1 MNGRRDLVPNIV
13 LGLALANVLAFAG
26 AYFLMG
32 TTSIGG
38 NIALGLAVVLLVVY
52 VYLRPQQVL
61 GGLKSRQTL
70 YGGNTLFM
78 TVIFIAILVLIN
90 FLSMK
95 QFKRW
100 DLTAEKTFSL
110 SPQTVEILKSL
121 PSPVTALS
129 FSTAASGGARSNTA
143 TLLDQY
149 RAVNSQFQVETIDP
163 EAQPTLARK
172 YGITYDGALVLMA
185 GDKTVTV
192 NSPTES
198 DITSALIKL
207 TRSTRP
213 NVYFTTGHGERDL
226 EDGGDVG
233 FAVAK
238 SGLDRDG
245 FEIKPL
251 MLATT
256 STVPSDAS
264 LVIVAG
270 PRTPFQSR
278 ETDVLRAYLARGG
291 RLMAMVDA
299 SFGTKDNSL
308 GDAGLGGLLSEWGI
322 SLRDDLVLDPVSSQ
336 MTDPGVTIAA
346 KYGSSPITN
355 KLGNTATVFPL
366 VRSMALASPPPANIS
381 SVSLVQTSDQAW
393 GTSDFTALANAA
405 TTGQFPGPG
414 PKDAKGALTIV
425 ASATN
430 TQTTARLVVI
440 GCSSFVMN
448 ALSRQPGNLDLFLNG
463 VNWLAEQESQI
474 TIRPKPFE
482 MRQLIPSRLMS
493 VQVFGVSVI
502 LMPLAVLVVGLIVWW
517 RRR

>member
-1 MNGRRDLVPNIV
+1 MNGKRDLVPNIV
-13 LGLALANVLAFAG
+13 LGLALVSVLVFAG
-26 AYFLMG
+26 LYFLLG
-32 TTSIGG
+32 ATSIGG
-38 NIALGLAVVLLVVY
+38 NIALGLAVVLLLVY
-52 VYLRPQQVL
+52 VYLRPQEVL
-61 GGLKSRQTL
+61 GGLGSRQTL
-70 YGGNTLFM
+70 YGGNTLLM
-78 TVIFIAILVLIN
+78 TVFFVAILVLIN

-100 DLTAEKTFSL
+100 DLTAEKQFSL
-110 SPQTVEILKSL
+110 SPETVEILKNL

-149 RAVNSQFQVETIDP
+149 RAVDRKFQVETIDP
-163 EAQPTLARK
+163 EAQPTLARQ

-198 DITSALIKL
+198 DITSALIKV

-213 NVYFTTGHGERDL
+213 IVYFTTGHGERDL

-238 SGLDRDG
+238 GGLDRDG
-245 FEIKPL
+245 FDIKPL
-251 MLATT
+251 MLVTT
-256 STVPSDAS
+256 NTVPADAS
-264 LVIVAG
+264 LVIIAG
-270 PRTPFQSR
+270 PRSPFQPR
-278 ETDVLRAYLARGG
+278 ETEVLRAYLARGG

-308 GDAGLGGLLSEWGI
+308 GDAGLGGLLSEGGI

-346 KYGSSPITN
+346 KYGSSPITD

-366 VRSMALASPPPANIS
+366 VRSLALASPLPAGIS
-381 SVSLVQTSDQAW
+381 LVSLVQTSDQAW
-393 GTSDFTALANAA
+393 GTSDFAALASAA
-405 TTGQFPGPG
+405 TSGRFPGPG
-414 PKDAKGALTIV
+414 PKDAKGALTIA

-430 TQTTARLVVI
+430 TQTKARLVVI
-440 GCSSFVMN
+440 GSSSFVMN

-493 VQVFGVSVI
+493 VQVFGISVI
-502 LMPLAVLVVGLIVWW
+502 LMPLAVLVVGAIVWW